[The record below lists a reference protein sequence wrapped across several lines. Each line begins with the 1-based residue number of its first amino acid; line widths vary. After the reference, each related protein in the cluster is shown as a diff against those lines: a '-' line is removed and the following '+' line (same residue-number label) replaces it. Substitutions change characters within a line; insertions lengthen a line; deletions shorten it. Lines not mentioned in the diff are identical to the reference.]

1 MKFKELKERIGK
13 MSGSKLTGQEISV
26 YYRENPLAKKA
37 ARDPV
42 LKKAIEFAL
51 DHGGAMN
58 YAIKNIEK
66 MKRGISRHPQVQ
78 QALQFANE
86 SNNVQAL
93 KDAINE
99 KMSPAEK
106 KKRLDMIRKAV
117 EKLNARADAQAKKD
131 ALAAIKSMES
141 VEERMQIGGDF
152 VRGQG
157 IPKKSLLLDDI
168 KDFMRQMKGKKSNG
182 EKFGGIND
190 ITIRFS
196 GIPTGEV
203 EEPKSSMDKRLYPNG
218 VPVLD
223 YKRATKHAKDMM
235 GALTKLMSRPPYNV
249 FPKPEMID
257 DPIQIYAGHQYKGDY
272 KNDPKLKV
280 DLSEVLMDIAK
291 MSFKKEPGAN
301 ARIKDMGGFFGGMNE
316 SVNEEVISEKI
327 QYKGYPTKYAAL
339 HGQLG
344 LKTLAQAKAVD
355 HLIVAGGKK
364 PDQIAKIFKNFGP
377 SQFQDIVNLL
387 NVSTKRKDLKDTE
400 QKLKAGFHHE
410 NVDEAIDGRR
420 KEFKEK
426 IKKLAYEKMKKMMK
440 AQKENWDI
448 SEGIE
453 NKERQ
458 LNYKLKE
465 LEYKMKLKD
474 FMDSVVNSKL
484 PKKNEYK
491 HDKKKKMEEADTVS
505 LKITDTSSTA
515 FNKLSKIARD
525 IGIEFSRE
533 ENHLLAVGDAKKMEE
548 FKAQM
553 DVAMK
558 ESVQVKEGTWQIP
571 DSYPQLVALQK
582 FLKTPHKA
590 KTARDVHKFH
600 IDVDRFYGDDS
611 FSDMLDA
618 YYHTLPGG
626 DIDPYDKEKVSDKMM
641 ARAKKYNK
649 IKPGTDLNIVLMKA
663 LTDWTAGDMKFKGN
677 KIVQMPRDW
686 YEKDNPKISKP
697 SSAVKAKLE
706 RKRPRGNIKYRR
718 QDTIMAQVEESKKTF
733 GDIKNEL
740 QERNLRISQLIR
752 KYRDELKKAQRTGN
766 LELSPEAEEDFMIW
780 GMNNGE
786 IATDDP
792 DEFIDWLDTN
802 LDDLVKG
809 RIR

>member
-1 MKFKELKERIGK
+1 MKFKELKERLSK

-141 VEERMQIGGDF
+141 VEEAMQIGGDF

-157 IPKKSLLLDDI
+157 VPKKSLLLDDI
-168 KDFMRQMKGKKSNG
+168 KDFMRQMKNKKSNG

-196 GIPTGEV
+196 GIPTGEIA
-203 EEPKSSMDKRLYPNG
+203 EPKTAMDKRLYPNG
-218 VPVLD
+218 MPVLD

-249 FPKPEMID
+249 FPKPDMID

-280 DLSEVLMDIAK
+280 DLSEILMDIAK
-291 MSFKKEPGAN
+291 ISFRKEPGAN

-316 SVNEEVISEKI
+316 SVN
-327 QYKGYPTKYAAL
+327 
-339 HGQLG
+339 
-344 LKTLAQAKAVD
+344 
-355 HLIVAGGKK
+355 
-364 PDQIAKIFKNFGP
+364 
-377 SQFQDIVNLL
+377 
-387 NVSTKRKDLKDTE
+387 
-400 QKLKAGFHHE
+400 
-410 NVDEAIDGRR
+410 
-420 KEFKEK
+420 
-426 IKKLAYEKMKKMMK
+426 
-440 AQKENWDI
+440 
-448 SEGIE
+448 EGIE

-491 HDKKKKMEEADTVS
+491 HDKKKKMAEADTVS
-505 LKITDTSSTA
+505 LKISDTSSTA

-558 ESVQVKEGTWQIP
+558 ESVQLQEGTWQIP

-582 FLKTPHKA
+582 FLRKPHKA
-590 KTARDVHKFH
+590 KNAKEVFAFH
-600 IDVDRFYGDDS
+600 NEADNFFGDDTM
-611 FSDMLDA
+611 SDHLGA
-618 YYHTLPGG
+618 YYDIMPGG
-626 DIDPYDKEKVSDKMM
+626 DVDPYDGKKQSPEEYKETVKRVNDYYKRNPQ
-641 ARAKKYNK
+641 ARIKK
-649 IKPGTDLNIVLMKA
+649 GSDLNFVLMKA
-663 LTDWTAGDMKFKGN
+663 LTDWTGGVLKFKGN
-677 KIVQMPRDW
+677 EIVQMPRDW
-686 YEKDNPKISKP
+686 YMKDNPEFKKDDSPI
-697 SSAVKAKLE
+697 KAKLNADVDVDNDDTVKE
-706 RKRPRGNIKYRR
+706 APFKRRRGNLRMKR
-718 QDTIMAQVEESKKTF
+718 QPVIQVESKKTF
-733 GDIKNEL
+733 GDMINEITNLAMKDIVRKHKREL
-740 QERNLRISQLIR
+740 Q
-752 KYRDELKKAQRTGN
+752 KAVRSGN
-766 LELSPEAEEDFMIW
+766 LELSDKAEEDLMHW
-780 GMNNGE
+780 AMNNGE
-786 IATDDP
+786 VMTDDP
-792 DEFIDWLDTN
+792 DEFIEWLDNN
-802 LDDLVKG
+802 LDDIVKG

>member
-13 MSGSKLTGQEISV
+13 MSGSKLTGQELSV

-37 ARDPV
+37 ARDPM

-141 VEERMQIGGDF
+141 VEEAMQIGGDF

-168 KDFMRQMKGKKSNG
+168 KDFMREMKNKKSNG

-203 EEPKSSMDKRLYPNG
+203 EEPKSSMDKRIYPNG

-223 YKRATKHAKDMM
+223 YKGATKHAKDMM

-249 FPKPEMID
+249 FPKPSMID

-291 MSFKKEPGAN
+291 ISFKKEPGAN

-316 SVNEEVISEKI
+316 SVN
-327 QYKGYPTKYAAL
+327 
-339 HGQLG
+339 
-344 LKTLAQAKAVD
+344 
-355 HLIVAGGKK
+355 
-364 PDQIAKIFKNFGP
+364 
-377 SQFQDIVNLL
+377 
-387 NVSTKRKDLKDTE
+387 
-400 QKLKAGFHHE
+400 
-410 NVDEAIDGRR
+410 
-420 KEFKEK
+420 
-426 IKKLAYEKMKKMMK
+426 
-440 AQKENWDI
+440 
-448 SEGIE
+448 EGIE

-474 FMDSVVNSKL
+474 FMDSVVKDNL

-491 HDKKKKMEEADTVS
+491 HDKKKKMAEADTVS

-649 IKPGTDLNIVLMKA
+649 IRPGTDLNIVLMKA

-686 YEKDNPKISKP
+686 YEKDNPKVSKP
-697 SSAVKAKLE
+697 SSSVKAKLE

-733 GDIKNEL
+733 GDMINEITNLSMRDIVRKHKREL
-740 QERNLRISQLIR
+740 Q
-752 KYRDELKKAQRTGN
+752 KAQRSGN
-766 LELSPEAEEDFMIW
+766 LELPMDVEYDLMNWA
-780 GMNNGE
+780 MNNGE
-786 IATDDP
+786 VMTDDP
-792 DEFIDWLDTN
+792 DEFIRWLDDN
-802 LDDLVKG
+802 LDDIVKG

>member
-1 MKFKELKERIGK
+1 MKFKELKERLSK

-37 ARDPV
+37 ARDPI

-141 VEERMQIGGDF
+141 VEEAMQIGGDF

-157 IPKKSLLLDDI
+157 VPKKSLLLDDI
-168 KDFMRQMKGKKSNG
+168 KDFMRQMKNKKSNG

-203 EEPKSSMDKRLYPNG
+203 AEPKTAMDKRLYPNG
-218 VPVLD
+218 MPVLD

-249 FPKPEMID
+249 FPKPDMID

-280 DLSEVLMDIAK
+280 DLSEILMDIAK
-291 MSFKKEPGAN
+291 ISFRKEPGAN

-316 SVNEEVISEKI
+316 SVN
-327 QYKGYPTKYAAL
+327 
-339 HGQLG
+339 
-344 LKTLAQAKAVD
+344 
-355 HLIVAGGKK
+355 
-364 PDQIAKIFKNFGP
+364 
-377 SQFQDIVNLL
+377 
-387 NVSTKRKDLKDTE
+387 
-400 QKLKAGFHHE
+400 
-410 NVDEAIDGRR
+410 
-420 KEFKEK
+420 
-426 IKKLAYEKMKKMMK
+426 
-440 AQKENWDI
+440 
-448 SEGIE
+448 EGIE

-491 HDKKKKMEEADTVS
+491 HDKKKKMAEADTVS
-505 LKITDTSSTA
+505 LKISDTSSTA
-515 FNKLSKIARD
+515 FNKLSRIARD
-525 IGIEFSRE
+525 VGIEFSRQD
-533 ENHLLAVGDAKKMEE
+533 NHLLAKGDAKKMEE

-558 ESVQVKEGTWQIP
+558 ESVQLKEGTWAIP
-571 DSYPQLVALQK
+571 DSYPKLVALQK
-582 FLKTPHKA
+582 FLRKPHKA
-590 KTARDVHKFH
+590 RTAKEVFAFH
-600 IDVDRFYGDDS
+600 NEADNFFGDDTM
-611 FSDMLDA
+611 SDHLGA
-618 YYHTLPGG
+618 YYDIMPGG
-626 DIDPYDKEKVSDKMM
+626 DVDPYDGKKQSPEEYKETVKRVNDYYKRNPQ
-641 ARAKKYNK
+641 ARIKK
-649 IKPGTDLNIVLMKA
+649 GSDLNFVLMKA
-663 LTDWTAGDMKFKGN
+663 LTDWTGGVLKFKGN
-677 KIVQMPRDW
+677 EIVQMPRDW
-686 YEKDNPKISKP
+686 YMKDNPEFKKDDSPI
-697 SSAVKAKLE
+697 KAKLNADVDVDNDDTVKE
-706 RKRPRGNIKYRR
+706 APFKRRRGNLRMKR
-718 QDTIMAQVEESKKTF
+718 QPAIQVESKKTF
-733 GDIKNEL
+733 GDMINEITNLAMKDIVRKHKREL
-740 QERNLRISQLIR
+740 Q
-752 KYRDELKKAQRTGN
+752 KAVRSGN
-766 LELSPEAEEDFMIW
+766 LELSDKAEEDLMHW
-780 GMNNGE
+780 AMNNGE
-786 IATDDP
+786 VMTDDP
-792 DEFIDWLDTN
+792 DEFIEWLDNN
-802 LDDLVKG
+802 LDDIVKG

>member
-1 MKFKELKERIGK
+1 MAKFKNIRKQLNELNGQTGPVLRISYRPQK
-13 MSGSKLTGQEISV
+13 ANISKGLTSHSTIDKSDLYNDIV
-26 YYRENPLAKKA
+26 YNNRNWKITANTNSLAFRLPHPKGREDDRADFMGL
-37 ARDPV
+37 
-42 LKKAIEFAL
+42 LKKAIPGKTGNLIRGGGFTESEVQELKRDYEKAIKVFKGDTVVSQDHEIYVAADKPGGLNVKAGLLAMLKAL
-51 DHGGAMN
+51 DEFGMRNHISLSSRDGVLTQIQDAGQYNRLDEDYNGNIDDFEYEVGLAVDNKKM
-58 YAIKNIEK
+58 IK
-66 MKRGISRHPQVQ
+66 SV
-78 QALQFANE
+78 
-86 SNNVQAL
+86 
-93 KDAINE
+93 
-99 KMSPAEK
+99 K
-106 KKRLDMIRKAV
+106 KKGKRFEVRLSA
-117 EKLNARADAQAKKD
+117 
-131 ALAAIKSMES
+131 
-141 VEERMQIGGDF
+141 
-152 VRGQG
+152 
-157 IPKKSLLLDDI
+157 
-168 KDFMRQMKGKKSNG
+168 
-182 EKFGGIND
+182 
-190 ITIRFS
+190 
-196 GIPTGEV
+196 
-203 EEPKSSMDKRLYPNG
+203 
-218 VPVLD
+218 
-223 YKRATKHAKDMM
+223 
-235 GALTKLMSRPPYNV
+235 
-249 FPKPEMID
+249 
-257 DPIQIYAGHQYKGDY
+257 YAGKEAMEEIANTSGA
-272 KNDPKLKV
+272 KLV
-280 DLSEVLMDIAK
+280 
-291 MSFKKEPGAN
+291 SFKKSAPFVIGL
-301 ARIKDMGGFFGGMNE
+301 FE

-387 NVSTKRKDLKDTE
+387 NVSTKPKDLKDTE
-400 QKLKAGFHHE
+400 KKLKAGFHHE
-410 NVDEAIDGRR
+410 NVEEAIDGRR

-525 IGIEFSRE
+525 VGIEFSRQD
-533 ENHLLAVGDAKKMEE
+533 NHLLAKGDAKKMEE

-558 ESVQVKEGTWQIP
+558 ESVQLQEGTWQIP
-571 DSYPQLVALQK
+571 DSYPKLVGLQK
-582 FLKTPHKA
+582 FLRKPHKA
-590 KTARDVHKFH
+590 KTAKEVFAFHNEVDKF
-600 IDVDRFYGDDS
+600 FGDDT
-611 FSDMLDA
+611 FSDHLDA
-618 YYHTLPGG
+618 YYDLMPGG
-626 DIDPYDKEKVSDKMM
+626 DVDPYDGKKQSPEEYKETIKRIEKYYKRNPQ
-641 ARAKKYNK
+641 ARIKK
-649 IKPGTDLNIVLMKA
+649 GSDLNFVLMKA
-663 LTDWTAGDMKFKGN
+663 LTDWTGGQMKFKGN

-686 YEKDNPKISKP
+686 YMNDNPEYKKSDAPIK
-697 SSAVKAKLE
+697 ATLNADVDVDDDEVKEVQFK
-706 RKRPRGNIKYRR
+706 RKRGNLKMKR
-718 QDTIMAQVEESKKTF
+718 QPSIQIESKKTF

>member
-1 MKFKELKERIGK
+1 MKFKELKERLSK

-37 ARDPV
+37 ARDPI

-157 IPKKSLLLDDI
+157 VPKKSLLLDDI
-168 KDFMRQMKGKKSNG
+168 KDFMRQMKNKKSNG

-203 EEPKSSMDKRLYPNG
+203 AEPKTAMDKRLYPNG
-218 VPVLD
+218 MPVLD

-249 FPKPEMID
+249 FPKPDMID

-280 DLSEVLMDIAK
+280 DLSEILMDIAK
-291 MSFKKEPGAN
+291 ISFRKEPGAN

-316 SVNEEVISEKI
+316 SVN
-327 QYKGYPTKYAAL
+327 
-339 HGQLG
+339 
-344 LKTLAQAKAVD
+344 
-355 HLIVAGGKK
+355 
-364 PDQIAKIFKNFGP
+364 
-377 SQFQDIVNLL
+377 
-387 NVSTKRKDLKDTE
+387 
-400 QKLKAGFHHE
+400 
-410 NVDEAIDGRR
+410 
-420 KEFKEK
+420 
-426 IKKLAYEKMKKMMK
+426 
-440 AQKENWDI
+440 
-448 SEGIE
+448 EGIE

-491 HDKKKKMEEADTVS
+491 HDKKKKMAEADTVS
-505 LKITDTSSTA
+505 LKISDTSSTA
-515 FNKLSKIARD
+515 FNKLSRIARD
-525 IGIEFSRE
+525 VGIEFSRQD
-533 ENHLLAVGDAKKMEE
+533 NHLLAKGDAKKMEE

-558 ESVQVKEGTWQIP
+558 ESVQLKEGTWAIP
-571 DSYPQLVALQK
+571 DSYPKLVALQK
-582 FLKTPHKA
+582 FLRKPHKA
-590 KTARDVHKFH
+590 RTAKEVFAFH
-600 IDVDRFYGDDS
+600 NEADNFFGDDTM
-611 FSDMLDA
+611 SDHLGA
-618 YYHTLPGG
+618 YYDIMPGG
-626 DIDPYDKEKVSDKMM
+626 DVDPYDGKKQSPEEYKETVKRVNDYYKRNPQ
-641 ARAKKYNK
+641 ARIKK
-649 IKPGTDLNIVLMKA
+649 GSDLNFVLMKA
-663 LTDWTAGDMKFKGN
+663 LTDWTGGVLKFKGN
-677 KIVQMPRDW
+677 EIVQMPRDW
-686 YEKDNPKISKP
+686 YMKDNPEFKKDDSPI
-697 SSAVKAKLE
+697 KAKLNADVDVDNDDTVKE
-706 RKRPRGNIKYRR
+706 APFKRRRGNLRMKR
-718 QDTIMAQVEESKKTF
+718 QPAIQVESKKTF
-733 GDIKNEL
+733 GDMINEITNLAMKDIVRKHKREL
-740 QERNLRISQLIR
+740 Q
-752 KYRDELKKAQRTGN
+752 KAVRSGN
-766 LELSPEAEEDFMIW
+766 LELSDRAEEDLMHW
-780 GMNNGE
+780 AMNNGE
-786 IATDDP
+786 VMTDDP
-792 DEFIDWLDTN
+792 DEFIEWLDNN
-802 LDDLVKG
+802 LDDIVKG

>member
-1 MKFKELKERIGK
+1 MKFKELKERLSK

-37 ARDPV
+37 ARDPI

-141 VEERMQIGGDF
+141 VEEAMQIGGDF

-157 IPKKSLLLDDI
+157 VPKKSLLLDDI
-168 KDFMRQMKGKKSNG
+168 KDFMREMKNKKSNG

-196 GIPTGEV
+196 GIPTGEIA
-203 EEPKSSMDKRLYPNG
+203 EPKTAMDKRLYPNG
-218 VPVLD
+218 MPVLD

-249 FPKPEMID
+249 FPKPDMID

-280 DLSEVLMDIAK
+280 DLSEILMDIAK
-291 MSFKKEPGAN
+291 ISFRKEPGAN

-316 SVNEEVISEKI
+316 SVN
-327 QYKGYPTKYAAL
+327 
-339 HGQLG
+339 
-344 LKTLAQAKAVD
+344 
-355 HLIVAGGKK
+355 
-364 PDQIAKIFKNFGP
+364 
-377 SQFQDIVNLL
+377 
-387 NVSTKRKDLKDTE
+387 
-400 QKLKAGFHHE
+400 
-410 NVDEAIDGRR
+410 
-420 KEFKEK
+420 
-426 IKKLAYEKMKKMMK
+426 
-440 AQKENWDI
+440 
-448 SEGIE
+448 EGIE

-491 HDKKKKMEEADTVS
+491 HDKKKKMAEADTVS
-505 LKITDTSSTA
+505 LKISDTSSTA
-515 FNKLSKIARD
+515 FNKLSRIARD
-525 IGIEFSRE
+525 VGIEFSRQD
-533 ENHLLAVGDAKKMEE
+533 NHLLAKGDAKKMEE

-558 ESVQVKEGTWQIP
+558 ESVQLKEGTWAIP
-571 DSYPQLVALQK
+571 DSYPKLVALQK
-582 FLKTPHKA
+582 FLRKPHKA
-590 KTARDVHKFH
+590 RTAKEVFAFH
-600 IDVDRFYGDDS
+600 NEADNFFGDDTM
-611 FSDMLDA
+611 SDHLGA
-618 YYHTLPGG
+618 YYDIMPGG
-626 DIDPYDKEKVSDKMM
+626 DVDPYDGKKQSPEEYKETVKRVNDYYKRNPQ
-641 ARAKKYNK
+641 ARIKK
-649 IKPGTDLNIVLMKA
+649 GSDLNFVLMKA
-663 LTDWTAGDMKFKGN
+663 LTDWTGGVLKFKGN
-677 KIVQMPRDW
+677 EIVQMPRDW
-686 YEKDNPKISKP
+686 YMKDNPEFKKDDSPI
-697 SSAVKAKLE
+697 KAKLNADVDVDNDDTVKE
-706 RKRPRGNIKYRR
+706 APFKRRRGNLRMKR
-718 QDTIMAQVEESKKTF
+718 QPVIQVESKKTF
-733 GDIKNEL
+733 GDMINEITNLAMKDIVRKHKREL
-740 QERNLRISQLIR
+740 Q
-752 KYRDELKKAQRTGN
+752 KAVRSGN
-766 LELSPEAEEDFMIW
+766 LELSDKAEEDLMHW
-780 GMNNGE
+780 AMNNGE
-786 IATDDP
+786 VMTDDP
-792 DEFIDWLDTN
+792 DEFIEWLDNN
-802 LDDLVKG
+802 LDDIVKG

>member
-1 MKFKELKERIGK
+1 MKFKELKERLSK

-37 ARDPV
+37 ARDPI

-141 VEERMQIGGDF
+141 VEEAMQIGGDF

-157 IPKKSLLLDDI
+157 VPKKSLLLDDI
-168 KDFMRQMKGKKSNG
+168 KDFMRQMKNKKSNG

-196 GIPTGEV
+196 GIPTGEIA
-203 EEPKSSMDKRLYPNG
+203 EPKTAMDKRLYPNG
-218 VPVLD
+218 MPVLD

-249 FPKPEMID
+249 FPKPDMID

-280 DLSEVLMDIAK
+280 DLSEILMDIAK
-291 MSFKKEPGAN
+291 ISFRKEPGAN

-316 SVNEEVISEKI
+316 SVN
-327 QYKGYPTKYAAL
+327 
-339 HGQLG
+339 
-344 LKTLAQAKAVD
+344 
-355 HLIVAGGKK
+355 
-364 PDQIAKIFKNFGP
+364 
-377 SQFQDIVNLL
+377 
-387 NVSTKRKDLKDTE
+387 
-400 QKLKAGFHHE
+400 
-410 NVDEAIDGRR
+410 
-420 KEFKEK
+420 
-426 IKKLAYEKMKKMMK
+426 
-440 AQKENWDI
+440 
-448 SEGIE
+448 EGIE

-491 HDKKKKMEEADTVS
+491 HDKKKKMAEADTVS
-505 LKITDTSSTA
+505 LKISDTSSTA

-533 ENHLLAVGDAKKMEE
+533 WKSSKLKWMLL
-548 FKAQM
+548 
-553 DVAMK
+553 
-558 ESVQVKEGTWQIP
+558 
-571 DSYPQLVALQK
+571 
-582 FLKTPHKA
+582 
-590 KTARDVHKFH
+590 
-600 IDVDRFYGDDS
+600 
-611 FSDMLDA
+611 
-618 YYHTLPGG
+618 
-626 DIDPYDKEKVSDKMM
+626 
-641 ARAKKYNK
+641 
-649 IKPGTDLNIVLMKA
+649 
-663 LTDWTAGDMKFKGN
+663 
-677 KIVQMPRDW
+677 
-686 YEKDNPKISKP
+686 
-697 SSAVKAKLE
+697 
-706 RKRPRGNIKYRR
+706 
-718 QDTIMAQVEESKKTF
+718 
-733 GDIKNEL
+733 
-740 QERNLRISQLIR
+740 
-752 KYRDELKKAQRTGN
+752 
-766 LELSPEAEEDFMIW
+766 
-780 GMNNGE
+780 
-786 IATDDP
+786 
-792 DEFIDWLDTN
+792 
-802 LDDLVKG
+802 
-809 RIR
+809 

>member
-1 MKFKELKERIGK
+1 MKFKELKERLSK

-37 ARDPV
+37 ARDPI

-141 VEERMQIGGDF
+141 VEEAMQIGGDF

-157 IPKKSLLLDDI
+157 VPKKSLLLDDI
-168 KDFMRQMKGKKSNG
+168 KDFMRQMKNKKSNG

-196 GIPTGEV
+196 GIPTGEIA
-203 EEPKSSMDKRLYPNG
+203 EPKTAMDKRLYPNG
-218 VPVLD
+218 MPVLD

-249 FPKPEMID
+249 FPKPDMID

-280 DLSEVLMDIAK
+280 DLSEILMDIAK
-291 MSFKKEPGAN
+291 ISFRKEPGAN

-316 SVNEEVISEKI
+316 SVN
-327 QYKGYPTKYAAL
+327 
-339 HGQLG
+339 
-344 LKTLAQAKAVD
+344 
-355 HLIVAGGKK
+355 
-364 PDQIAKIFKNFGP
+364 
-377 SQFQDIVNLL
+377 
-387 NVSTKRKDLKDTE
+387 
-400 QKLKAGFHHE
+400 
-410 NVDEAIDGRR
+410 
-420 KEFKEK
+420 
-426 IKKLAYEKMKKMMK
+426 
-440 AQKENWDI
+440 
-448 SEGIE
+448 EGIE

-491 HDKKKKMEEADTVS
+491 HDKKKKMAEADTVS
-505 LKITDTSSTA
+505 LKISDTSSTA

-558 ESVQVKEGTWQIP
+558 ESVQLKEGTWAIP
-571 DSYPQLVALQK
+571 DSYPKLVALQK
-582 FLKTPHKA
+582 FLRKPHKA
-590 KTARDVHKFH
+590 RTAKEVFAFH
-600 IDVDRFYGDDS
+600 NEADNFFGDDTM
-611 FSDMLDA
+611 SDHLGA
-618 YYHTLPGG
+618 YYDIMPGG
-626 DIDPYDKEKVSDKMM
+626 DVDPYDGKKQSPEEYKETVKRVNDYYKRNPQ
-641 ARAKKYNK
+641 ARIKK
-649 IKPGTDLNIVLMKA
+649 GSDLNFVLMKA
-663 LTDWTAGDMKFKGN
+663 LTDWTGGVLKFKGN
-677 KIVQMPRDW
+677 EIVQMPRDW
-686 YEKDNPKISKP
+686 YMKDNPEFKKDDSPI
-697 SSAVKAKLE
+697 KAKLNADVDVDNDDTVKE
-706 RKRPRGNIKYRR
+706 APFKRRRGNLRMKR
-718 QDTIMAQVEESKKTF
+718 QPAIQVESKKTF
-733 GDIKNEL
+733 GDMINEITNLAMKDIVRKHKREL
-740 QERNLRISQLIR
+740 Q
-752 KYRDELKKAQRTGN
+752 KAVRSGN
-766 LELSPEAEEDFMIW
+766 LELSDKAEEDLMHW
-780 GMNNGE
+780 AMNNGE
-786 IATDDP
+786 VMTDDP
-792 DEFIDWLDTN
+792 DEFIEWLDNN
-802 LDDLVKG
+802 LDDIVKG

>member
-1 MKFKELKERIGK
+1 MKFKELKERLSK

-37 ARDPV
+37 ARDPI

-141 VEERMQIGGDF
+141 VEEAMQIGGDF

-157 IPKKSLLLDDI
+157 VPKKSLLLDDI
-168 KDFMRQMKGKKSNG
+168 KDFMRQMKNKKSNG

-203 EEPKSSMDKRLYPNG
+203 AEPKTAMDKRLYPNG
-218 VPVLD
+218 MPVLD

-249 FPKPEMID
+249 FPKPDMID

-280 DLSEVLMDIAK
+280 DLSEILMDIAK
-291 MSFKKEPGAN
+291 ISFRKEPGAN

-316 SVNEEVISEKI
+316 SVN
-327 QYKGYPTKYAAL
+327 
-339 HGQLG
+339 
-344 LKTLAQAKAVD
+344 
-355 HLIVAGGKK
+355 
-364 PDQIAKIFKNFGP
+364 
-377 SQFQDIVNLL
+377 
-387 NVSTKRKDLKDTE
+387 
-400 QKLKAGFHHE
+400 
-410 NVDEAIDGRR
+410 
-420 KEFKEK
+420 
-426 IKKLAYEKMKKMMK
+426 
-440 AQKENWDI
+440 
-448 SEGIE
+448 EGIE

-491 HDKKKKMEEADTVS
+491 HDKKKKMAEADTVS
-505 LKITDTSSTA
+505 LKISDTSSTA

-558 ESVQVKEGTWQIP
+558 ESVQLKEGTWAIP
-571 DSYPQLVALQK
+571 DSYPKLVALQK
-582 FLKTPHKA
+582 FLRKPHKA
-590 KTARDVHKFH
+590 RTAKEVFAFH
-600 IDVDRFYGDDS
+600 NEADNFFGDDTM
-611 FSDMLDA
+611 SDHLGA
-618 YYHTLPGG
+618 YYDIMPGG
-626 DIDPYDKEKVSDKMM
+626 DVDPYDGKKQSPEEYKETVKRVNDYYKRNPQ
-641 ARAKKYNK
+641 ARIKK
-649 IKPGTDLNIVLMKA
+649 GSDLNFVLMKA
-663 LTDWTAGDMKFKGN
+663 LTDWTGGVLKFKGN
-677 KIVQMPRDW
+677 EIVQMPRDW
-686 YEKDNPKISKP
+686 YMKDNPEFKKDDSPI
-697 SSAVKAKLE
+697 KAKLNADVDVDNDDTVKE
-706 RKRPRGNIKYRR
+706 APFKRRRGNLRMKR
-718 QDTIMAQVEESKKTF
+718 QPAIQVESKKTF
-733 GDIKNEL
+733 GDMINEITNLAMKDIVRKHKREL
-740 QERNLRISQLIR
+740 Q
-752 KYRDELKKAQRTGN
+752 KAVRSGN
-766 LELSPEAEEDFMIW
+766 LELSDKAEEDLMHW
-780 GMNNGE
+780 AMNNGE
-786 IATDDP
+786 VMTDDP
-792 DEFIDWLDTN
+792 DEFIEWLDNN
-802 LDDLVKG
+802 LDDIVKG

>member
-1 MKFKELKERIGK
+1 MKFKELKERLSK
-13 MSGSKLTGQEISV
+13 MSGSKLTGQELSV

-37 ARDPV
+37 ARDPM

-141 VEERMQIGGDF
+141 VEEGMQIGGDF

-157 IPKKSLLLDDI
+157 VPKKSLLLDDI
-168 KDFMRQMKGKKSNG
+168 KEFMKYNRGKKSNG

-218 VPVLD
+218 RPVLD
-223 YKRATKHAKDMM
+223 YKSAEKHAKQMM
-235 GALTKLMSRPPYNV
+235 GTLTNLMKRPPYNV
-249 FPKPEMID
+249 FPKPSMIN

-291 MSFKKEPGAN
+291 ISFKKEPGAN

-316 SVNEEVISEKI
+316 SVNES
-327 QYKGYPTKYAAL
+327 
-339 HGQLG
+339 
-344 LKTLAQAKAVD
+344 
-355 HLIVAGGKK
+355 
-364 PDQIAKIFKNFGP
+364 
-377 SQFQDIVNLL
+377 
-387 NVSTKRKDLKDTE
+387 
-400 QKLKAGFHHE
+400 
-410 NVDEAIDGRR
+410 
-420 KEFKEK
+420 
-426 IKKLAYEKMKKMMK
+426 
-440 AQKENWDI
+440 
-448 SEGIE
+448 IE

-491 HDKKKKMEEADTVS
+491 HDKKKKMAEADTVS
-505 LKITDTSSTA
+505 LKISDTSSTA

-525 IGIEFSRE
+525 VGIEFSRE

-558 ESVQVKEGTWQIP
+558 ESVQ
-571 DSYPQLVALQK
+571 
-582 FLKTPHKA
+582 
-590 KTARDVHKFH
+590 
-600 IDVDRFYGDDS
+600 
-611 FSDMLDA
+611 FS
-618 YYHTLPGG
+618 
-626 DIDPYDKEKVSDKMM
+626 
-641 ARAKKYNK
+641 
-649 IKPGTDLNIVLMKA
+649 
-663 LTDWTAGDMKFKGN
+663 
-677 KIVQMPRDW
+677 
-686 YEKDNPKISKP
+686 
-697 SSAVKAKLE
+697 
-706 RKRPRGNIKYRR
+706 
-718 QDTIMAQVEESKKTF
+718 
-733 GDIKNEL
+733 
-740 QERNLRISQLIR
+740 
-752 KYRDELKKAQRTGN
+752 
-766 LELSPEAEEDFMIW
+766 
-780 GMNNGE
+780 
-786 IATDDP
+786 
-792 DEFIDWLDTN
+792 
-802 LDDLVKG
+802 
-809 RIR
+809 

>member
-1 MKFKELKERIGK
+1 MKFKELKERLSK

-141 VEERMQIGGDF
+141 VEEAMQIGGDF

-157 IPKKSLLLDDI
+157 VPKKSLLLDDI
-168 KDFMRQMKGKKSNG
+168 KDFMKTMKNKKSNG

-203 EEPKSSMDKRLYPNG
+203 IEPKHPMDKRIYPNG
-218 VPVLD
+218 MPVLD

-235 GALTKLMSRPPYNV
+235 GALTRLMSRPPYNV
-249 FPKPEMID
+249 FPKPSMIN

-272 KNDPKLKV
+272 KNDKKLNV

-291 MSFKKEPGAN
+291 ISFKKEPGAN

-316 SVNEEVISEKI
+316 SVN
-327 QYKGYPTKYAAL
+327 
-339 HGQLG
+339 
-344 LKTLAQAKAVD
+344 
-355 HLIVAGGKK
+355 
-364 PDQIAKIFKNFGP
+364 
-377 SQFQDIVNLL
+377 
-387 NVSTKRKDLKDTE
+387 
-400 QKLKAGFHHE
+400 
-410 NVDEAIDGRR
+410 
-420 KEFKEK
+420 
-426 IKKLAYEKMKKMMK
+426 
-440 AQKENWDI
+440 
-448 SEGIE
+448 EGIE

-491 HDKKKKMEEADTVS
+491 HDKKKKMAEADTVS
-505 LKITDTSSTA
+505 LKISDTSSTA

-571 DSYPQLVALQK
+571 DSYPKLVGLQK
-582 FLKTPHKA
+582 FLKKPHKA
-590 KTARDVHKFH
+590 KTAKEVFDFH
-600 IDVDRFYGDDS
+600 NEVDKFYGDDS

-641 ARAKKYNK
+641 ARAKSYNK

-677 KIVQMPRDW
+677 KIAQMPRDW
-686 YEKDNPKISKP
+686 YENDNPKLSKP
-697 SSAVKAKLE
+697 SKTVKAKLE

-733 GDIKNEL
+733 GDLREMSMRDIVRKHKREL
-740 QERNLRISQLIR
+740 Q
-752 KYRDELKKAQRTGN
+752 KAVRLGN
-766 LELSPEAEEDFMIW
+766 LELPMDVENDLYQWA
-780 GMNNGE
+780 MNNGE
-786 IATDDP
+786 VRTDDP
-792 DEFIDWLDTN
+792 DEFIDWLDKN
-802 LDDLVKG
+802 LDDIVKG

>member
-1 MKFKELKERIGK
+1 MKFKELKERLSK

-141 VEERMQIGGDF
+141 VEEAMQIGGDF

-157 IPKKSLLLDDI
+157 VPKKSLLLDDI
-168 KDFMRQMKGKKSNG
+168 KDFMKTMKNKKSNG

-203 EEPKSSMDKRLYPNG
+203 IEPKHPMDKRIYPNG
-218 VPVLD
+218 MPVLD

-235 GALTKLMSRPPYNV
+235 GALTRLMSRPPYNV
-249 FPKPEMID
+249 FPKPSMID

-291 MSFKKEPGAN
+291 ISFKKEPGAN

-316 SVNEEVISEKI
+316 SVN
-327 QYKGYPTKYAAL
+327 
-339 HGQLG
+339 
-344 LKTLAQAKAVD
+344 
-355 HLIVAGGKK
+355 
-364 PDQIAKIFKNFGP
+364 
-377 SQFQDIVNLL
+377 
-387 NVSTKRKDLKDTE
+387 
-400 QKLKAGFHHE
+400 
-410 NVDEAIDGRR
+410 
-420 KEFKEK
+420 
-426 IKKLAYEKMKKMMK
+426 
-440 AQKENWDI
+440 
-448 SEGIE
+448 EGIE

-491 HDKKKKMEEADTVS
+491 HDKKKKMAEADTVS
-505 LKITDTSSTA
+505 LKISDTSSTA

-571 DSYPQLVALQK
+571 DSYPKLVGLQK
-582 FLKTPHKA
+582 FLKKPHKA
-590 KTARDVHKFH
+590 KTAKEVFDFH
-600 IDVDRFYGDDS
+600 NEVDKFYGDDS

-641 ARAKKYNK
+641 ARAKSYNK

-677 KIVQMPRDW
+677 KIAQMPRDW
-686 YEKDNPKISKP
+686 YENDNPKLSKP
-697 SSAVKAKLE
+697 SKTVKAKLE

-733 GDIKNEL
+733 GDLREMSMRDIVRKHKREL
-740 QERNLRISQLIR
+740 Q
-752 KYRDELKKAQRTGN
+752 KAVRLGN
-766 LELSPEAEEDFMIW
+766 LELPMDVENDLYQWA
-780 GMNNGE
+780 MNNGE
-786 IATDDP
+786 VRTDDP
-792 DEFIDWLDTN
+792 DEFIEWLDRN
-802 LDDLVKG
+802 LDDIVKG
-809 RIR
+809 RIK

>member
-13 MSGSKLTGQEISV
+13 MSGSKLTGQELSV

-141 VEERMQIGGDF
+141 VEEGMQIGGDF

-157 IPKKSLLLDDI
+157 VPKKSLLLDDI
-168 KDFMRQMKGKKSNG
+168 KEYMKEMKNKKYNG

-196 GIPTGEV
+196 GIPTGEI
-203 EEPKSSMDKRLYPNG
+203 EEPKTSMDKRLYPNG
-218 VPVLD
+218 RPVLD

-235 GALTKLMSRPPYNV
+235 GALTRLMSRPPYNV
-249 FPKPEMID
+249 FPKPSMIN

-272 KNDPKLKV
+272 KNDKKLNV
-280 DLSEVLMDIAK
+280 DLSEILMDIAK
-291 MSFKKEPGAN
+291 ISFKKEPGAN

-316 SVNEEVISEKI
+316 SVN
-327 QYKGYPTKYAAL
+327 
-339 HGQLG
+339 
-344 LKTLAQAKAVD
+344 
-355 HLIVAGGKK
+355 
-364 PDQIAKIFKNFGP
+364 
-377 SQFQDIVNLL
+377 
-387 NVSTKRKDLKDTE
+387 
-400 QKLKAGFHHE
+400 
-410 NVDEAIDGRR
+410 
-420 KEFKEK
+420 
-426 IKKLAYEKMKKMMK
+426 
-440 AQKENWDI
+440 
-448 SEGIE
+448 EGIE

-491 HDKKKKMEEADTVS
+491 HDKKKKMAEADTVS
-505 LKITDTSSTA
+505 LKISDTSSTA

-525 IGIEFSRE
+525 VGIEFSRE

-571 DSYPQLVALQK
+571 DSYPKLVGLQK
-582 FLKTPHKA
+582 FLKKPHKA
-590 KTARDVHKFH
+590 KTAKEVFDFH
-600 IDVDRFYGDDS
+600 NEVDKFYGDDS

-641 ARAKKYNK
+641 ARAKSYNK

-677 KIVQMPRDW
+677 KIAQMPRDW
-686 YEKDNPKISKP
+686 YENDNPKLSKP
-697 SSAVKAKLE
+697 SKTVKAKLE

-733 GDIKNEL
+733 GD
-740 QERNLRISQLIR
+740 LREMSMRDIVR
-752 KYRDELKKAQRTGN
+752 KHGRELKKAVRLGN
-766 LELSPEAEEDFMIW
+766 LELPMDVENDLYQWA
-780 GMNNGE
+780 MNNGE
-786 IATDDP
+786 VRTDDP
-792 DEFIDWLDTN
+792 DEFIDWLDRN
-802 LDDLVKG
+802 LDDIVKG
-809 RIR
+809 RIK

>member
-1 MKFKELKERIGK
+1 MKFKELKERLSK

-37 ARDPV
+37 ARDPI

-141 VEERMQIGGDF
+141 VEEAMQIGGDF

-157 IPKKSLLLDDI
+157 VPKKSLLLDDI
-168 KDFMRQMKGKKSNG
+168 KDFMRQMKNKKSNG

-203 EEPKSSMDKRLYPNG
+203 AEPKTAMDKRLYPNG
-218 VPVLD
+218 MPVLD

-249 FPKPEMID
+249 FPKPDMID

-280 DLSEVLMDIAK
+280 DLSEILMDIAK
-291 MSFKKEPGAN
+291 ISFRKEPGAN

-316 SVNEEVISEKI
+316 SVN
-327 QYKGYPTKYAAL
+327 
-339 HGQLG
+339 
-344 LKTLAQAKAVD
+344 
-355 HLIVAGGKK
+355 
-364 PDQIAKIFKNFGP
+364 
-377 SQFQDIVNLL
+377 
-387 NVSTKRKDLKDTE
+387 
-400 QKLKAGFHHE
+400 
-410 NVDEAIDGRR
+410 
-420 KEFKEK
+420 
-426 IKKLAYEKMKKMMK
+426 
-440 AQKENWDI
+440 
-448 SEGIE
+448 EGIE

-491 HDKKKKMEEADTVS
+491 HDKKKKMAEADTVS
-505 LKITDTSSTA
+505 LKISDTSSTA

-558 ESVQVKEGTWQIP
+558 ESVQLKEGTWAIP
-571 DSYPQLVALQK
+571 DSYPKLVALQK
-582 FLKTPHKA
+582 FLRKPHKA
-590 KTARDVHKFH
+590 RTAKEVFAFH
-600 IDVDRFYGDDS
+600 NEADNFFGDDTM
-611 FSDMLDA
+611 SDHLGA
-618 YYHTLPGG
+618 YYDIMPGG
-626 DIDPYDKEKVSDKMM
+626 DVDPYDGKKQSPEEYKETVKRVNDYYKRNPQ
-641 ARAKKYNK
+641 ARIKK
-649 IKPGTDLNIVLMKA
+649 GSDLNFVLMKA
-663 LTDWTAGDMKFKGN
+663 LTDWTGGVLKFKGN
-677 KIVQMPRDW
+677 EIVQMPRDW
-686 YEKDNPKISKP
+686 YMKDNPEFKKDDSPI
-697 SSAVKAKLE
+697 KAKLNADVDVDNDDTVKE
-706 RKRPRGNIKYRR
+706 APFKRRRGNLRMKR
-718 QDTIMAQVEESKKTF
+718 QPVIQVESKKTF
-733 GDIKNEL
+733 GDMINEITNLAMKDIVRKHKREL
-740 QERNLRISQLIR
+740 Q
-752 KYRDELKKAQRTGN
+752 KAVRSGN
-766 LELSPEAEEDFMIW
+766 LELSDKAEEDLMHW
-780 GMNNGE
+780 AMNNGE
-786 IATDDP
+786 VMTDDP
-792 DEFIDWLDTN
+792 DEFIEWLDNN
-802 LDDLVKG
+802 LDDIVKG

>member
-1 MKFKELKERIGK
+1 MKFKELKERLSK

-37 ARDPV
+37 ARDPI

-141 VEERMQIGGDF
+141 VEEAMQIGGDF

-157 IPKKSLLLDDI
+157 VPKKSLLLDDI
-168 KDFMRQMKGKKSNG
+168 KDFMRQMKNKKSNG

-196 GIPTGEV
+196 GIPTGEIA
-203 EEPKSSMDKRLYPNG
+203 EPKTAMDKRLYPNG
-218 VPVLD
+218 MPVLD

-249 FPKPEMID
+249 FPKPDMID

-280 DLSEVLMDIAK
+280 DLSEILMDIAK
-291 MSFKKEPGAN
+291 ISFRKEPGAN

-316 SVNEEVISEKI
+316 SVN
-327 QYKGYPTKYAAL
+327 
-339 HGQLG
+339 
-344 LKTLAQAKAVD
+344 
-355 HLIVAGGKK
+355 
-364 PDQIAKIFKNFGP
+364 
-377 SQFQDIVNLL
+377 
-387 NVSTKRKDLKDTE
+387 
-400 QKLKAGFHHE
+400 
-410 NVDEAIDGRR
+410 
-420 KEFKEK
+420 
-426 IKKLAYEKMKKMMK
+426 
-440 AQKENWDI
+440 
-448 SEGIE
+448 EGIE

-491 HDKKKKMEEADTVS
+491 HDKKKKMAEADTVS
-505 LKITDTSSTA
+505 LKISDTSSTA
-515 FNKLSKIARD
+515 FNKLSRIARD
-525 IGIEFSRE
+525 VGIEFSRQD
-533 ENHLLAVGDAKKMEE
+533 NHLLAKGDAKKMEE

-558 ESVQVKEGTWQIP
+558 ESVQLKEGTWAIP
-571 DSYPQLVALQK
+571 DSYPKLVALQK
-582 FLKTPHKA
+582 FLRKPHKA
-590 KTARDVHKFH
+590 RTAKEVFAFH
-600 IDVDRFYGDDS
+600 NEADNFFGDDTM
-611 FSDMLDA
+611 SDHLGA
-618 YYHTLPGG
+618 YYDIMPGG
-626 DIDPYDKEKVSDKMM
+626 DVDPYDGKKQSPEEYKETVKRVNDYYKRNPQ
-641 ARAKKYNK
+641 ARIKK
-649 IKPGTDLNIVLMKA
+649 GSDLNFVLMKA
-663 LTDWTAGDMKFKGN
+663 LTDWTGGVLKFKGN
-677 KIVQMPRDW
+677 EIVQMPRDW
-686 YEKDNPKISKP
+686 YMKDNPEFKKDDSPI
-697 SSAVKAKLE
+697 KAKLNADVDVDNDDTVKE
-706 RKRPRGNIKYRR
+706 APFKRRRGNLRMKR
-718 QDTIMAQVEESKKTF
+718 QPAIQVESKKTF
-733 GDIKNEL
+733 GDMINEITNLAMKDIVRKHKREL
-740 QERNLRISQLIR
+740 Q
-752 KYRDELKKAQRTGN
+752 KAVRSGN
-766 LELSPEAEEDFMIW
+766 LELSDKAEEDLMHW
-780 GMNNGE
+780 AMNNGE
-786 IATDDP
+786 VMTDDP
-792 DEFIDWLDTN
+792 DEFIEWLDNN
-802 LDDLVKG
+802 LDDIVKG

>member
-1 MKFKELKERIGK
+1 MKFKELKERLSK

-37 ARDPV
+37 ARDPI

-141 VEERMQIGGDF
+141 VEEAMQIGGDF

-157 IPKKSLLLDDI
+157 VPKKSLLLDDI
-168 KDFMRQMKGKKSNG
+168 KDFMRQMKNKKSNG

-196 GIPTGEV
+196 GIPTGEIA
-203 EEPKSSMDKRLYPNG
+203 EPKTAMDKRLYPNG
-218 VPVLD
+218 MPVLD

-249 FPKPEMID
+249 FPKPDMID

-280 DLSEVLMDIAK
+280 DLSEILMDIAK
-291 MSFKKEPGAN
+291 ISFRKEPGAN

-316 SVNEEVISEKI
+316 SVN
-327 QYKGYPTKYAAL
+327 
-339 HGQLG
+339 
-344 LKTLAQAKAVD
+344 
-355 HLIVAGGKK
+355 
-364 PDQIAKIFKNFGP
+364 
-377 SQFQDIVNLL
+377 
-387 NVSTKRKDLKDTE
+387 
-400 QKLKAGFHHE
+400 
-410 NVDEAIDGRR
+410 
-420 KEFKEK
+420 
-426 IKKLAYEKMKKMMK
+426 
-440 AQKENWDI
+440 
-448 SEGIE
+448 EGIE

-491 HDKKKKMEEADTVS
+491 HDKKKKMAEADTVS
-505 LKITDTSSTA
+505 LKISDTSSTA

-558 ESVQVKEGTWQIP
+558 ESVQLKEGTWAIP
-571 DSYPQLVALQK
+571 DSYPKLVALQK
-582 FLKTPHKA
+582 FLRKPHKA
-590 KTARDVHKFH
+590 RTAKEVFAFH
-600 IDVDRFYGDDS
+600 NEADNFFGDDTM
-611 FSDMLDA
+611 SDHLGA
-618 YYHTLPGG
+618 YYDIMPGG
-626 DIDPYDKEKVSDKMM
+626 DVDPYDGKKQSPEEYKETVKRVNDYYKRNPQ
-641 ARAKKYNK
+641 ARIKK
-649 IKPGTDLNIVLMKA
+649 GSDLNFVLMKA
-663 LTDWTAGDMKFKGN
+663 LTDWTGGVLKFKGN
-677 KIVQMPRDW
+677 EIVQMPRDW
-686 YEKDNPKISKP
+686 YMKDNPEFKKDDSPI
-697 SSAVKAKLE
+697 KAKLNADVDVDNDDTVKE
-706 RKRPRGNIKYRR
+706 APFKRRRGNLRMKR
-718 QDTIMAQVEESKKTF
+718 QPAIQVESKKTF
-733 GDIKNEL
+733 GDMINEITNLAMKDIVRKHKREL
-740 QERNLRISQLIR
+740 Q
-752 KYRDELKKAQRTGN
+752 KAVRSGN
-766 LELSPEAEEDFMIW
+766 LELSDRAEEDLMHW
-780 GMNNGE
+780 AMNNGE
-786 IATDDP
+786 VMTDDP
-792 DEFIDWLDTN
+792 DEFIEWLDNN
-802 LDDLVKG
+802 LDDIVKG

>member
-1 MKFKELKERIGK
+1 MKFKELKERLSK

-37 ARDPV
+37 ARDPI

-141 VEERMQIGGDF
+141 VEEAMQIGGDF

-157 IPKKSLLLDDI
+157 VPKKSLLLDDI
-168 KDFMRQMKGKKSNG
+168 KDFMRQMKNKKSNG

-196 GIPTGEV
+196 GIPTGEIA
-203 EEPKSSMDKRLYPNG
+203 EPKTAMDKRLYPNG
-218 VPVLD
+218 MPVLD

-249 FPKPEMID
+249 FPKPDMID

-280 DLSEVLMDIAK
+280 DLSEILMDIAK
-291 MSFKKEPGAN
+291 ISFRKEPGAN

-316 SVNEEVISEKI
+316 SVN
-327 QYKGYPTKYAAL
+327 
-339 HGQLG
+339 
-344 LKTLAQAKAVD
+344 
-355 HLIVAGGKK
+355 
-364 PDQIAKIFKNFGP
+364 
-377 SQFQDIVNLL
+377 
-387 NVSTKRKDLKDTE
+387 
-400 QKLKAGFHHE
+400 
-410 NVDEAIDGRR
+410 
-420 KEFKEK
+420 
-426 IKKLAYEKMKKMMK
+426 
-440 AQKENWDI
+440 
-448 SEGIE
+448 EGIE

-491 HDKKKKMEEADTVS
+491 HDKKKKMAEADTVS
-505 LKITDTSSTA
+505 LKISDTSSTA

-525 IGIEFSRE
+525 VGIEFSRQD
-533 ENHLLAVGDAKKMEE
+533 NHLLAKGDAKKMEE

-558 ESVQVKEGTWQIP
+558 ESVQLKEGTWAIP
-571 DSYPQLVALQK
+571 DSYPKLVALQK
-582 FLKTPHKA
+582 FLRKPHKA
-590 KTARDVHKFH
+590 RTAKEVFAFH
-600 IDVDRFYGDDS
+600 NEADNFFGDDTM
-611 FSDMLDA
+611 SDHLGA
-618 YYHTLPGG
+618 YYDIMPGG
-626 DIDPYDKEKVSDKMM
+626 DVDPYDGKKQSPEEYKETVKRVNDYYKRNPQ
-641 ARAKKYNK
+641 ARIKK
-649 IKPGTDLNIVLMKA
+649 GSDLNFVLMKA
-663 LTDWTAGDMKFKGN
+663 LTDWTGGVLKFKGN
-677 KIVQMPRDW
+677 EIVQMPRDW
-686 YEKDNPKISKP
+686 YMKDNPEFKKDDSPI
-697 SSAVKAKLE
+697 KAKLNADVDVDNDDTVKE
-706 RKRPRGNIKYRR
+706 APFKRRRGNLRMKR
-718 QDTIMAQVEESKKTF
+718 QPAIQVESKKTF
-733 GDIKNEL
+733 GDMINEITNLAMKDIVRKHKREL
-740 QERNLRISQLIR
+740 Q
-752 KYRDELKKAQRTGN
+752 KAVRSGN
-766 LELSPEAEEDFMIW
+766 LELSDKAEEDLMHW
-780 GMNNGE
+780 AMNNGE
-786 IATDDP
+786 VMTDDP
-792 DEFIDWLDTN
+792 DEFIEWLDNN
-802 LDDLVKG
+802 LDDIVKG

>member
-1 MKFKELKERIGK
+1 MKFKELKERLSK

-37 ARDPV
+37 ARDPI

-141 VEERMQIGGDF
+141 VEEAMQIGGDF

-157 IPKKSLLLDDI
+157 VPKKSLLLDDI
-168 KDFMRQMKGKKSNG
+168 KDFMRQMKNKKSNG

-196 GIPTGEV
+196 GIPTGEIA
-203 EEPKSSMDKRLYPNG
+203 EPKTAMDKRLYPNG
-218 VPVLD
+218 MPVLD

-249 FPKPEMID
+249 FPKPDMID

-280 DLSEVLMDIAK
+280 DLSEILMDIAK
-291 MSFKKEPGAN
+291 ISFRKEPGAN

-316 SVNEEVISEKI
+316 SVN
-327 QYKGYPTKYAAL
+327 
-339 HGQLG
+339 
-344 LKTLAQAKAVD
+344 
-355 HLIVAGGKK
+355 
-364 PDQIAKIFKNFGP
+364 
-377 SQFQDIVNLL
+377 
-387 NVSTKRKDLKDTE
+387 
-400 QKLKAGFHHE
+400 
-410 NVDEAIDGRR
+410 
-420 KEFKEK
+420 
-426 IKKLAYEKMKKMMK
+426 
-440 AQKENWDI
+440 
-448 SEGIE
+448 EGIE

-491 HDKKKKMEEADTVS
+491 HDKKKKMAEADTVS
-505 LKITDTSSTA
+505 LKISDTSSTA

-558 ESVQVKEGTWQIP
+558 ESVQLKEGTWAIP
-571 DSYPQLVALQK
+571 DSYPKLVALQK
-582 FLKTPHKA
+582 FLRKPHKA
-590 KTARDVHKFH
+590 RTAKEVFAFH
-600 IDVDRFYGDDS
+600 NEADNFFGDDTM
-611 FSDMLDA
+611 SDHLGA
-618 YYHTLPGG
+618 YYDIMPGG
-626 DIDPYDKEKVSDKMM
+626 DVDPYDGKKQSPEEYKETVKRVNDYYKRNPQ
-641 ARAKKYNK
+641 ARIKK
-649 IKPGTDLNIVLMKA
+649 GSDLNFVLMKA
-663 LTDWTAGDMKFKGN
+663 LTDWTGGVLKFKGN
-677 KIVQMPRDW
+677 EIVQMPRDW
-686 YEKDNPKISKP
+686 YMKDNPEFKKDDSPI
-697 SSAVKAKLE
+697 KAKLNADVDVDNDDTVKE
-706 RKRPRGNIKYRR
+706 APFKRRRGNLRMKR
-718 QDTIMAQVEESKKTF
+718 QPVIQVESKKTF
-733 GDIKNEL
+733 GDMINEITNLAMKDIVRKHKREL
-740 QERNLRISQLIR
+740 Q
-752 KYRDELKKAQRTGN
+752 KAVRSGN
-766 LELSPEAEEDFMIW
+766 LELSDKAEEDLMHW
-780 GMNNGE
+780 AMNNGE
-786 IATDDP
+786 VMTDDP
-792 DEFIDWLDTN
+792 DEFIEWLDNN
-802 LDDLVKG
+802 LDDIVKG

>member
-13 MSGSKLTGQEISV
+13 MSGSKLTGQELSV

-37 ARDPV
+37 ARDPM

-141 VEERMQIGGDF
+141 VEEAMQIGGDF

-157 IPKKSLLLDDI
+157 VPKKSLLLDDI
-168 KDFMRQMKGKKSNG
+168 KDFMREMKNKKSNG

-203 EEPKSSMDKRLYPNG
+203 IEPKHPMDKRIYPNG
-218 VPVLD
+218 MPVLD

-235 GALTKLMSRPPYNV
+235 GALTRLMSRPPYNV
-249 FPKPEMID
+249 FPKPSMID

-291 MSFKKEPGAN
+291 ISFKKEPGAN

-316 SVNEEVISEKI
+316 SVN
-327 QYKGYPTKYAAL
+327 
-339 HGQLG
+339 
-344 LKTLAQAKAVD
+344 
-355 HLIVAGGKK
+355 
-364 PDQIAKIFKNFGP
+364 
-377 SQFQDIVNLL
+377 
-387 NVSTKRKDLKDTE
+387 
-400 QKLKAGFHHE
+400 
-410 NVDEAIDGRR
+410 
-420 KEFKEK
+420 
-426 IKKLAYEKMKKMMK
+426 
-440 AQKENWDI
+440 
-448 SEGIE
+448 EGIE

-491 HDKKKKMEEADTVS
+491 HDKKKKMAEADTVS
-505 LKITDTSSTA
+505 LKISDTSSTA

-571 DSYPQLVALQK
+571 DSYPKLVGLQK
-582 FLKTPHKA
+582 FLKKPHKA
-590 KTARDVHKFH
+590 KTAKEVFDFH
-600 IDVDRFYGDDS
+600 NEVDKFYGDDS

-641 ARAKKYNK
+641 ARAKSYNK

-677 KIVQMPRDW
+677 KIAQMPRDW
-686 YEKDNPKISKP
+686 YENDNPKLSKP
-697 SSAVKAKLE
+697 SKTVKAKLE

-733 GDIKNEL
+733 GDLREMSMRDIVRKHKREL
-740 QERNLRISQLIR
+740 Q
-752 KYRDELKKAQRTGN
+752 KAVRLGN
-766 LELSPEAEEDFMIW
+766 LELPMDVENDLYQWA
-780 GMNNGE
+780 MNNGE
-786 IATDDP
+786 VRTDDP
-792 DEFIDWLDTN
+792 DEFIDWLDRN
-802 LDDLVKG
+802 LDDIVKG

>member
-1 MKFKELKERIGK
+1 MKFKELKERLSK

-37 ARDPV
+37 ARDPI

-141 VEERMQIGGDF
+141 VEEAMQIGGDF

-157 IPKKSLLLDDI
+157 VPKKSLLLDDI
-168 KDFMRQMKGKKSNG
+168 KDFMRQMKNKKSNG

-196 GIPTGEV
+196 GIPTGEIA
-203 EEPKSSMDKRLYPNG
+203 EPKTAMDKRLYPNG
-218 VPVLD
+218 MPVLD

-249 FPKPEMID
+249 FPKPDMID

-280 DLSEVLMDIAK
+280 DLSEILMDIAK
-291 MSFKKEPGAN
+291 ISFRKEPGAN

-316 SVNEEVISEKI
+316 SVN
-327 QYKGYPTKYAAL
+327 
-339 HGQLG
+339 
-344 LKTLAQAKAVD
+344 
-355 HLIVAGGKK
+355 
-364 PDQIAKIFKNFGP
+364 
-377 SQFQDIVNLL
+377 
-387 NVSTKRKDLKDTE
+387 
-400 QKLKAGFHHE
+400 
-410 NVDEAIDGRR
+410 
-420 KEFKEK
+420 
-426 IKKLAYEKMKKMMK
+426 
-440 AQKENWDI
+440 
-448 SEGIE
+448 EGIE

-491 HDKKKKMEEADTVS
+491 HDKKKKMAEADTVS
-505 LKITDTSSTA
+505 LKISDTSSTA
-515 FNKLSKIARD
+515 FNKLSRIARD
-525 IGIEFSRE
+525 VGIEFSRQD
-533 ENHLLAVGDAKKMEE
+533 NHLLAKGDAKKMEE

-558 ESVQVKEGTWQIP
+558 ESVQLKEGTWAIP
-571 DSYPQLVALQK
+571 DSYPKLVALQK
-582 FLKTPHKA
+582 FLRKPHKA
-590 KTARDVHKFH
+590 RTAKEVFAFH
-600 IDVDRFYGDDS
+600 NEADNFFGDDTM
-611 FSDMLDA
+611 SDHLGA
-618 YYHTLPGG
+618 YYDIMPGG
-626 DIDPYDKEKVSDKMM
+626 DVDPYDGKKQSPEEYKETVKRVNDYYKRNPQ
-641 ARAKKYNK
+641 ARIKK
-649 IKPGTDLNIVLMKA
+649 GSDLNFVLMKA
-663 LTDWTAGDMKFKGN
+663 LTDWTGGVLKFKGN
-677 KIVQMPRDW
+677 EIVQMPRDW
-686 YEKDNPKISKP
+686 YMKDNPEFKKDDSPI
-697 SSAVKAKLE
+697 KAKLNADVDVDNDDTVKE
-706 RKRPRGNIKYRR
+706 APFKRRRGNLRMKR
-718 QDTIMAQVEESKKTF
+718 QPAIQVESKKTF
-733 GDIKNEL
+733 GDMINEITNLAMKDIVRKHKREL
-740 QERNLRISQLIR
+740 Q
-752 KYRDELKKAQRTGN
+752 KAVRSGN
-766 LELSPEAEEDFMIW
+766 LELSDRAEEDLMHW
-780 GMNNGE
+780 AMNNGE
-786 IATDDP
+786 VMTDDP
-792 DEFIDWLDTN
+792 DEFIEWLDNN
-802 LDDLVKG
+802 LDDIVKG

>member
-13 MSGSKLTGQEISV
+13 MSGSKLTGQELSV

-37 ARDPV
+37 ARDPM

-141 VEERMQIGGDF
+141 VEEAMQIGGDF

-157 IPKKSLLLDDI
+157 VPKKSLLLDDI
-168 KDFMRQMKGKKSNG
+168 KGFMKDMKNKKSGG

-203 EEPKSSMDKRLYPNG
+203 IEPKTSMDKRIYPNG
-218 VPVLD
+218 EPVLD
-223 YKRATKHAKDMM
+223 YKGAEKHAKDMM
-235 GALTKLMSRPPYNV
+235 SALTNLMRRPPYNV
-249 FPKPEMID
+249 FPKPSMIN

-280 DLSEVLMDIAK
+280 DISEILMDIAK
-291 MSFKKEPGAN
+291 ISFKKEPGAN

-316 SVNEEVISEKI
+316 SVN
-327 QYKGYPTKYAAL
+327 
-339 HGQLG
+339 
-344 LKTLAQAKAVD
+344 
-355 HLIVAGGKK
+355 
-364 PDQIAKIFKNFGP
+364 
-377 SQFQDIVNLL
+377 
-387 NVSTKRKDLKDTE
+387 
-400 QKLKAGFHHE
+400 
-410 NVDEAIDGRR
+410 
-420 KEFKEK
+420 
-426 IKKLAYEKMKKMMK
+426 
-440 AQKENWDI
+440 
-448 SEGIE
+448 EGIE

-491 HDKKKKMEEADTVS
+491 HDKKKKMAEADTVS
-505 LKITDTSSTA
+505 LKISDTSSTA

-525 IGIEFSRE
+525 VGIEFSRE

-553 DVAMK
+553 SVAMK
-558 ESVQVKEGTWQIP
+558 ESVQLKEGTWAIP
-571 DSYPQLVALQK
+571 DSYPKLLGLQK
-582 FLKTPHKA
+582 FLKKPHKA
-590 KTARDVHKFH
+590 KTAKEVFAFHNEADKF
-600 IDVDRFYGDDS
+600 FGDDS
-611 FSDMLDA
+611 LSDMLDS
-618 YYHTLPGG
+618 YYDMMPGG
-626 DIDPYDKEKVSDKMM
+626 DVDPYDGKKKSPEDYKETLKRTQDYLKRNPQS
-641 ARAKKYNK
+641 RIKK
-649 IKPGTDLNIVLMKA
+649 GSDLNFVLMKA
-663 LTDWTAGDMKFKGN
+663 LTDWTGGVLKFKGN

-686 YEKDNPKISKP
+686 YMNDNPEFKKSDAPIKATLNADVDVDDD
-697 SSAVKAKLE
+697 AVKEVQFK
-706 RKRPRGNIKYRR
+706 RKRGNLKMKR
-718 QDTIMAQVEESKKTF
+718 QPSIQVEGTLKTLAQIRENADFRKLVSKY
-733 GDIKNEL
+733 KNEAKKL
-740 QERNLRISQLIR
+740 QR
-752 KYRDELKKAQRTGN
+752 KGEAFPEPGSKFYDD
-766 LELSPEAEEDFMIW
+766 LSSYIFDNEPSVGDDVDDVEAEME
-780 GMNNGE
+780 
-786 IATDDP
+786 
-792 DEFIDWLDTN
+792 N
-802 LDDLVKG
+802 LIDDLARG
-809 RIR
+809 RR

>member
-1 MKFKELKERIGK
+1 MKFKELKERLSK

-37 ARDPV
+37 ARDPI

-141 VEERMQIGGDF
+141 VEEAMQIGGDF

-157 IPKKSLLLDDI
+157 VPKKSLLLDDI
-168 KDFMRQMKGKKSNG
+168 KDFMREMKNKKSNG

-196 GIPTGEV
+196 GIPTGEIA
-203 EEPKSSMDKRLYPNG
+203 EPKTAMDKRLYPNG
-218 VPVLD
+218 MPVLD

-249 FPKPEMID
+249 FPKPDMID

-280 DLSEVLMDIAK
+280 DLSEILMDIAK
-291 MSFKKEPGAN
+291 ISFRKEPGAN

-316 SVNEEVISEKI
+316 SVN
-327 QYKGYPTKYAAL
+327 
-339 HGQLG
+339 
-344 LKTLAQAKAVD
+344 
-355 HLIVAGGKK
+355 
-364 PDQIAKIFKNFGP
+364 
-377 SQFQDIVNLL
+377 
-387 NVSTKRKDLKDTE
+387 
-400 QKLKAGFHHE
+400 
-410 NVDEAIDGRR
+410 
-420 KEFKEK
+420 
-426 IKKLAYEKMKKMMK
+426 
-440 AQKENWDI
+440 
-448 SEGIE
+448 EGIE

-491 HDKKKKMEEADTVS
+491 HDKKKKMAEADTVS
-505 LKITDTSSTA
+505 LKISDTSSTA

-558 ESVQVKEGTWQIP
+558 ESVQLKEGTWAIP
-571 DSYPQLVALQK
+571 DSYPKLVALQK
-582 FLKTPHKA
+582 FLRKPHKA
-590 KTARDVHKFH
+590 RTAKEVFAFH
-600 IDVDRFYGDDS
+600 NEADNFFGDDTM
-611 FSDMLDA
+611 SDHLGA
-618 YYHTLPGG
+618 YYDIMPGG
-626 DIDPYDKEKVSDKMM
+626 DVDPYDGKKQSPEEYKETVKRVNDYYKRNPQ
-641 ARAKKYNK
+641 ARIKK
-649 IKPGTDLNIVLMKA
+649 GSDLNFVLMKA
-663 LTDWTAGDMKFKGN
+663 LTDWTGGVLKFKGN
-677 KIVQMPRDW
+677 EIVQMPRDW
-686 YEKDNPKISKP
+686 YMKDNPEFKKDDSPI
-697 SSAVKAKLE
+697 KAKLNADVDVDNDDTVKE
-706 RKRPRGNIKYRR
+706 APFKRRRGNLRMKR
-718 QDTIMAQVEESKKTF
+718 QPAIQVESKKTF
-733 GDIKNEL
+733 GDMINEITNLAMKDIVRKHKREL
-740 QERNLRISQLIR
+740 Q
-752 KYRDELKKAQRTGN
+752 KAVRSGN
-766 LELSPEAEEDFMIW
+766 LELSDKAEEDLMHW
-780 GMNNGE
+780 AMNNGE
-786 IATDDP
+786 VMTDDP
-792 DEFIDWLDTN
+792 DEFIEWLDNN
-802 LDDLVKG
+802 LDDIVKG

>member
-13 MSGSKLTGQEISV
+13 MSGSKLTGQELSV

-37 ARDPV
+37 AKDPV

-141 VEERMQIGGDF
+141 VEEAMQIGGDF

-157 IPKKSLLLDDI
+157 VPKKSLLLDDI
-168 KDFMRQMKGKKSNG
+168 KDFMRQMKNKKSNG

-196 GIPTGEV
+196 GIPTGEIA
-203 EEPKSSMDKRLYPNG
+203 EPKTAMDKRLYPNG
-218 VPVLD
+218 MPVLD

-249 FPKPEMID
+249 FPKPDMID

-280 DLSEVLMDIAK
+280 DLSEILMDIAK
-291 MSFKKEPGAN
+291 ISFRKEPGAN

-316 SVNEEVISEKI
+316 SVN
-327 QYKGYPTKYAAL
+327 
-339 HGQLG
+339 
-344 LKTLAQAKAVD
+344 
-355 HLIVAGGKK
+355 
-364 PDQIAKIFKNFGP
+364 
-377 SQFQDIVNLL
+377 
-387 NVSTKRKDLKDTE
+387 
-400 QKLKAGFHHE
+400 
-410 NVDEAIDGRR
+410 
-420 KEFKEK
+420 
-426 IKKLAYEKMKKMMK
+426 
-440 AQKENWDI
+440 
-448 SEGIE
+448 EGIE

-491 HDKKKKMEEADTVS
+491 HDKKKKMAEADTVS
-505 LKITDTSSTA
+505 LKISDTSSTA

-558 ESVQVKEGTWQIP
+558 ESVQLKEGTWAIP
-571 DSYPQLVALQK
+571 DSYPKLVALQK
-582 FLKTPHKA
+582 FLRKPHKA
-590 KTARDVHKFH
+590 RTAKEVFAFH
-600 IDVDRFYGDDS
+600 NEADNFFGDDTM
-611 FSDMLDA
+611 SDHLGA
-618 YYHTLPGG
+618 YYDIMPGG
-626 DIDPYDKEKVSDKMM
+626 DVDPYDGKKQSPEEYKETVKRVNDYYKRNPQ
-641 ARAKKYNK
+641 ARIKK
-649 IKPGTDLNIVLMKA
+649 GSDLNFVLMKA
-663 LTDWTAGDMKFKGN
+663 LTDWTGGVLKFKGN
-677 KIVQMPRDW
+677 EIVQMPRDW
-686 YEKDNPKISKP
+686 YMKDNPEFKKDDSPI
-697 SSAVKAKLE
+697 KAKLNADVDVDNDDTVKE
-706 RKRPRGNIKYRR
+706 APFKRRRGNLRMKR
-718 QDTIMAQVEESKKTF
+718 QPAIQVESKKTF
-733 GDIKNEL
+733 GDMINEITNLAMKDIVRKHKREL
-740 QERNLRISQLIR
+740 Q
-752 KYRDELKKAQRTGN
+752 KAVRSGN
-766 LELSPEAEEDFMIW
+766 LELSDRAEEDLMHW
-780 GMNNGE
+780 AMNNGE
-786 IATDDP
+786 VMTDDP
-792 DEFIDWLDTN
+792 DEFIEWLDNN
-802 LDDLVKG
+802 LDDIVKG

>member
-1 MKFKELKERIGK
+1 MKFKELKERLSK
-13 MSGSKLTGQEISV
+13 MSGSKLTGQELSV

-37 ARDPV
+37 ARDPM

-141 VEERMQIGGDF
+141 VEEGMQIGGDF

-157 IPKKSLLLDDI
+157 VPKKSVLLDDI
-168 KDFMRQMKGKKSNG
+168 KEFMKYNRGKKSNG

-203 EEPKSSMDKRLYPNG
+203 EEPKHPMDKRLYPNG
-218 VPVLD
+218 RPVLD
-223 YKRATKHAKDMM
+223 YKLAEKHAKQMM
-235 GALTKLMSRPPYNV
+235 GTLTNLMKRPPYNV
-249 FPKPEMID
+249 FPKPTMIN

-280 DLSEVLMDIAK
+280 DISEILMDIAK
-291 MSFKKEPGAN
+291 ISFKKEPGAN

-316 SVNEEVISEKI
+316 SVNEGMDTREK
-327 QYKGYPTKYAAL
+327 
-339 HGQLG
+339 
-344 LKTLAQAKAVD
+344 
-355 HLIVAGGKK
+355 
-364 PDQIAKIFKNFGP
+364 N
-377 SQFQDIVNLL
+377 
-387 NVSTKRKDLKDTE
+387 
-400 QKLKAGFHHE
+400 
-410 NVDEAIDGRR
+410 
-420 KEFKEK
+420 
-426 IKKLAYEKMKKMMK
+426 
-440 AQKENWDI
+440 
-448 SEGIE
+448 
-453 NKERQ
+453 
-458 LNYKLKE
+458 LNYKIKE

-474 FMDSVVNSKL
+474 FMKDMVDAKL
-484 PKKNEYK
+484 PKKKE
-491 HDKKKKMEEADTVS
+491 KKEEAVES
-505 LKITDTSSTA
+505 LKVNDTSSDA

-525 IGIEFSRE
+525 IGVELSRE
-533 ENHLLAVGDAKKMEE
+533 ENHLLVKGDAKKMAE
-548 FKAQM
+548 FKGQM
-553 DVAMK
+553 KVAMK
-558 ESVQVKEGTWQIP
+558 ESKEIKEGTWQVP
-571 DSYPQLVALQK
+571 DSYPKLVALQK

-590 KTARDVHKFH
+590 KTAKEVHKFH
-600 IDVDRFYGDDS
+600 IDVDRYFGDDS
-611 FSDMLDA
+611 FSDDLDS
-618 YYHTLPGG
+618 YYSTLPGG
-626 DIDPYDKEKVSDKMM
+626 DIDPYDKKPMDDDLL
-641 ARAKKYNK
+641 ARYRKGNK
-649 IKPGTDLNIVLMKA
+649 IKKGIDLNIVLMKA

-686 YEKDNPKISKP
+686 YENDNPKAQK
-697 SSAVKAKLE
+697 SSTVKAKLE

-718 QDTIMAQVEESKKTF
+718 QDTIMAQVEESTTRTLSQIRENADFRKLVSKY
-733 GDIKNEL
+733 KNEAKKL
-740 QERNLRISQLIR
+740 QR
-752 KYRDELKKAQRTGN
+752 KGEAF
-766 LELSPEAEEDFMIW
+766 PEPGSRFYDDL
-780 GMNNGE
+780 
-786 IATDDP
+786 ATYIYDNEPSVSDDP
-792 DEFIDWLDTN
+792 DELEAEMENMI
-802 LDDLVKG
+802 DDLVRG
-809 RIR
+809 RR